1 MTTGI
6 FQHHWI
12 CMRNGV
18 SYKNYFFKAIILNK
32 TLTYTIISYILLLEV
47 RYYRIIFCKRSEI
60 MTREFIYTKPFLNC
74 WKAMGLN
81 NDHLKILERILLD
94 NPQIGEVIQ
103 GTGGARKMRIQLD
116 GRGKSGGGRV
126 IYLDVFEKEKLYLLF
141 AYPKNV
147 QENLSEEQKAAIR
160 ALIDA
165 IKKE

>member
-1 MTTGI
+1 
-6 FQHHWI
+6 
-12 CMRNGV
+12 
-18 SYKNYFFKAIILNK
+18 
-32 TLTYTIISYILLLEV
+32 
-47 RYYRIIFCKRSEI
+47 
-60 MTREFIYTKPFLNC
+60 MTREFIFTKPFLNC

-81 NDHLKILERILLD
+81 NDHLKDLEHILLES
-94 NPQIGEVIQ
+94 PQIGDVIQ

-147 QENLSEEQKAAIR
+147 QENLTEEQKAAIR
-160 ALIDA
+160 TLIDA

>member
-1 MTTGI
+1 
-6 FQHHWI
+6 
-12 CMRNGV
+12 
-18 SYKNYFFKAIILNK
+18 
-32 TLTYTIISYILLLEV
+32 
-47 RYYRIIFCKRSEI
+47 
-60 MTREFIYTKPFLNC
+60 MTREFIFTKPFLTC

-81 NDHLKILERILLD
+81 SDHLKDLEHILLE

-141 AYPKNV
+141 AYPKNI
-147 QENLSEEQKAAIR
+147 QENLTEEQKSAIR

>member
-1 MTTGI
+1 
-6 FQHHWI
+6 
-12 CMRNGV
+12 
-18 SYKNYFFKAIILNK
+18 
-32 TLTYTIISYILLLEV
+32 
-47 RYYRIIFCKRSEI
+47 
-60 MTREFIYTKPFLNC
+60 
-74 WKAMGLN
+74 MGLN
-81 NDHLKILERILLD
+81 NDHLKDLEHILLK

-126 IYLDVFEKEKLYLLF
+126 IYLDVFEKENLYLLF

-147 QENLSEEQKAAIR
+147 QENLTEEQKAAIR